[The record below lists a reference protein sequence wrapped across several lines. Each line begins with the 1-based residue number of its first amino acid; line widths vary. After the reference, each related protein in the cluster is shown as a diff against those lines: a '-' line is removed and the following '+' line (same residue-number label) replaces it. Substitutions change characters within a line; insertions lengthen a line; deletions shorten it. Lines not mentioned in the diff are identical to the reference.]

1 MADDQPDPV
10 PPRSDRRPSR
20 WRARLG
26 TVRVRI
32 TLAAVLVV
40 LVAATAGSIALVSAL
55 GRSLTDEVVGL
66 AEDRADA
73 VAAALESGARPAA
86 AVRGEEED
94 RFVHVVD
101 GSGDVL
107 AASPG
112 ATARPLADAADG
124 PSIDVSPP
132 TGDEDFVV
140 VARSADVPGGEP
152 LRVLVTLESSD
163 VGEAQE
169 ALAGTLRPVVPL
181 LAIVVGLLAWWLVGR
196 ALAPVEAIRREV
208 DRIGADALT
217 RRVPQPRTRDEI
229 AGLAATMNAMLDRLQ
244 QAQEQQR
251 RFVSDASHELRSPA
265 SAIRQHAEVSLAHP
279 ESAST
284 EELASVVLSEGH
296 RLEQLVEHL
305 LLLARSDEGLVAVH
319 LRAVDLDDLVL
330 EEAARVRAGGDV
342 RVDVSSVSAGRVHG
356 DATLLRRLVS
366 NLIDN
371 AARHARSAVVVSLTE
386 NSGPDG
392 TADVRLA
399 VGDDGP
405 GIPAADRERV
415 LDRFVRLDEARA
427 RDAGGAGLGLAIVRA
442 VVLAHGGRIEVGASP
457 QGGARI
463 TVQLPGDPAG

>member
-1 MADDQPDPV
+1 MADDHPDPV
-10 PPRSDRRPSR
+10 PARSGPRPSS

-32 TLAAVLVV
+32 TLAVVLVV
-40 LVAATAGSIALVSAL
+40 LVAATVGSIALVSAL
-55 GRSLTDEVVGL
+55 GRTLTEEVVGL

-73 VAAALESGARPAA
+73 VATALEAGTRPVV

-101 GSGDVL
+101 GSGAVV

-112 ATARPLADAADG
+112 ATARPLADPAGG
-124 PSIDVSPP
+124 PSTDVSSP

-140 VARSADVPGGEP
+140 VARPVDLAGDEQ

-163 VGEAQE
+163 VGEAQD

-181 LAIVVGLLAWWLVGR
+181 LAIAVGLLAWWLVGR

-208 DRIGADALT
+208 DRIGADALA

-244 QAQEQQR
+244 RAQEQQR

-279 ESAST
+279 DSASI
-284 EELASVVLSEGH
+284 EELAAVILSEGH

-305 LLLARSDEGLVAVH
+305 LLLARSDEGLVPMHA
-319 LRAVDLDDLVL
+319 RAVDLDDLVL

-371 AARHARSAVVVSLTE
+371 AARHAQSRVLVSLTE
-386 NSGPDG
+386 SGLPG
-392 TADVRLA
+392 GAGEVRLT
-399 VGDDGP
+399 VDDDGP

-442 VVLAHGGRIEVGASP
+442 VVLAHGGRIEVGESP
-457 QGGARI
+457 AGGARI
-463 TVQLPGDPAG
+463 TVHLPGDTTG